1 MEVYLIF
8 NLKTFLYISK
18 NKLKFFESKKYIFL
32 TDKIFIFNYLKDN
45 NIKVINLA
53 FFLMLIFSQSK
64 YTLYLLI
71 EYKLEKI

>member
-45 NIKVINLA
+45 NINVINLA
-53 FFLMLIFSQSK
+53 FFNK
-64 YTLYLLI
+64 
-71 EYKLEKI
+71 